1 MEFTKRL
8 ESKVEDLRQKAME
21 HPFVDGLGSGK
32 LPKEIF
38 KYYLVQDYLYLIDYA
53 KIFALGAIKAREIE
67 LVQNFTNSQNL
78 ILNSEMETHRGYMKE
93 FGISLEEANHSKP
106 SQINLSYT
114 HYMYTK
120 TAQGGVEEFVAA
132 ILPCMW
138 GYLEIADRLV
148 EKFGILEDNLYK
160 NWLEM
165 YTSDEFREQTY
176 YFKELINKIALT
188 KTSDELD
195 YLEEIFVNTTKYE
208 YLFWD
213 MAYKQESWQ
222 V

>member
-8 ESKVEDLRQKAME
+8 ELKVEDLRQKAME
-21 HPFVDGLGSGK
+21 HPFVDGLGSGE
-32 LPKEIF
+32 LAEEIF

-53 KIFALGAIKAREIE
+53 KIFALGAIKARDIE
-67 LVQNFTNSQNL
+67 LIQNFTNSQNL

-93 FGISLEEANHSKP
+93 FGISLEEANNSEP

-176 YFKELINKIALT
+176 YFKDLINKIALT
-188 KTSDELD
+188 KTSEELD

-213 MAYKQESWQ
+213 MAYKREGWQ
-222 V
+222 I

>member
-8 ESKVEDLRQKAME
+8 ELKVEDLRQKAME

-53 KIFALGAIKAREIE
+53 KIFALGAIKARDIE
-67 LVQNFTNSQNL
+67 LIQNFTNSQNL

-93 FGISLEEANHSKP
+93 FGISLEEANRSKP

-114 HYMYTK
+114 HYMDTK

-148 EKFGILEDNLYK
+148 EKFGIQEDNLYK

-176 YFKELINKIALT
+176 YFKDLINQIALP

>member
-1 MEFTKRL
+1 
-8 ESKVEDLRQKAME
+8 
-21 HPFVDGLGSGK
+21 
-32 LPKEIF
+32 
-38 KYYLVQDYLYLIDYA
+38 
-53 KIFALGAIKAREIE
+53 
-67 LVQNFTNSQNL
+67 
-78 ILNSEMETHRGYMKE
+78 MKE
-93 FGISLEEANHSKP
+93 FGISLEEANRSKP

-148 EKFGILEDNLYK
+148 EKFGIQEDNLYK

-176 YFKELINKIALT
+176 YFKDLINKIALT

>member
-8 ESKVEDLRQKAME
+8 ELKVEDLRQKAME
-21 HPFVDGLGSGK
+21 HPFVDGLGSGE
-32 LPKEIF
+32 LSEEIF

-53 KIFALGAIKAREIE
+53 KIFALGAIKARDIE
-67 LVQNFTNSQNL
+67 LIQNFTNSQNL

-93 FGISLEEANHSKP
+93 FGISLEEANNSEP

-165 YTSDEFREQTY
+165 YTSDEFREQTH
-176 YFKELINKIALT
+176 YFKDLINKIALT
-188 KTSDELD
+188 KTSEELD